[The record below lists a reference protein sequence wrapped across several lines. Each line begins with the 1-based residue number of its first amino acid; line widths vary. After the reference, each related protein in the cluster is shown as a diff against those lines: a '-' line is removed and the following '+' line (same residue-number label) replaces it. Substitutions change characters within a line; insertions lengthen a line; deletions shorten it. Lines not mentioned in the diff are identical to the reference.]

1 MKRAG
6 KVQASAL
13 PPIKS
18 LCPAF
23 GGLCGEGEIGLLLS
37 FETVEKV
44 PKRILGRDAEKNDL
58 TGCATI
64 KDLTIMKGHETP
76 ENHP

>member
-1 MKRAG
+1 LKIT
-6 KVQASAL
+6 S
-13 PPIKS
+13 
-18 LCPAF
+18 
-23 GGLCGEGEIGLLLS
+23 
-37 FETVEKV
+37 ETVEKV